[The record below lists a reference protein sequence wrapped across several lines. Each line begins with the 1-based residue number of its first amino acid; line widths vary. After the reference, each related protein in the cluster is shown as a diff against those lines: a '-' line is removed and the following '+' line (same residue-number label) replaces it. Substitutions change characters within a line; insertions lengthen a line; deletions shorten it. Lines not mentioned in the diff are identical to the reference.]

1 MNYHGLKV
9 TEIFITMKI
18 LRKENFPPISRMTIE
33 FIETISK
40 FYIRSFQDE
49 K

>member
-1 MNYHGLKV
+1 MNYHVLKV

-33 FIETISK
+33 FIEISN
-40 FYIRSFQDE
+40 FYIFSFQDE